1 MEKDKKKK
9 SQPQQ
14 PKRKTIDVEVGSVK
28 SLRANYLNQL
38 DASEIVYKDGEE
50 TGVMKKRTFDMTKD
64 KRTSFD
70 LFDLPSDAASDDL
83 DNDDLTSVT
92 PSEAEGAHLQ
102 LSPTFEQVQRCQ
114 ATRDSIARLL
124 QEKKDDDVEKE
135 REDEKDMYGWNTFV
149 KPDRQQGWLSES
161 SGSTLSEMM
170 TNFPQRKSR
179 QNIDGVLS
187 IHVQESVA
195 HL

>member
-1 MEKDKKKK
+1 M
-9 SQPQQ
+9 
-14 PKRKTIDVEVGSVK
+14 
-28 SLRANYLNQL
+28 NQL
-38 DASEIVYKDGEE
+38 DASEIVYKGGEE

-124 QEKKDDDVEKE
+124 QEKKDDDAEKE
-135 REDEKDMYGWNTFV
+135 KRRRDRYVRMEHLHEARKAAGIAKRELWVNTV
-149 KPDRQQGWLSES
+149 RDDDKLSTAKES
-161 SGSTLSEMM
+161 PA
-170 TNFPQRKSR
+170 N
-179 QNIDGVLS
+179 
-187 IHVQESVA
+187 
-195 HL
+195 

>member
-1 MEKDKKKK
+1 METYKKKK

-38 DASEIVYKDGEE
+38 DASEIVYKGGEE
-50 TGVMKKRTFDMTKD
+50 TGVMKKRTYDMTKD
-64 KRTSFD
+64 KRTRLD

-135 REDEKDMYGWNTFV
+135 KRRRERYVRMEHLREARKAAGIAKRELWVNTV
-149 KPDRQQGWLSES
+149 RDDDKLS
-161 SGSTLSEMM
+161 TAK
-170 TNFPQRKSR
+170 KSPA
-179 QNIDGVLS
+179 N
-187 IHVQESVA
+187 
-195 HL
+195 